1 MTVVDSI
8 AARQIDEVVHFT
20 SSHGCLGTL
29 YTKQLQSRQR
39 LEGDPMVE
47 YLFKPNAKLRRYRV
61 SGLRQSLDF
70 PYQYAVLQY

>member
-1 MTVVDSI
+1 MTLADSI

-29 YTKQLQSRQR
+29 YTKQLQSRTR

-47 YLFKPNAKLRRYRV
+47 YLFKPNVNFRKDPAYLDHV
-61 SGLRQSLDF
+61 SLSF
-70 PYQYAVLQY
+70 PT